1 MTALLR
7 IPSATLPMLQITH
20 FALSDIPSTHTKNTI
35 ILSETA
41 CRNSASAL
49 PEDKKDDTDKMLELF
64 SEYYGEHFLDKTK
77 LYPQIRETLHKLAD
91 SGVKLAVATNKPEN
105 FAVKITDALLPE
117 ISFVKVLGGNSKRPK
132 KPDTAILDEIF
143 AALPDEE
150 NRAFMIGDSN
160 VDIQTGKNAGIETI
174 GCVWGFRGRQELE
187 DAGADH
193 IANTADDIAKF
204 ILE

>member
-1 MTALLR
+1 M
-7 IPSATLPMLQITH
+7 S
-20 FALSDIPSTHTKNTI
+20 KTI
-35 ILSETA
+35 I
-41 CRNSASAL
+41 
-49 PEDKKDDTDKMLELF
+49 
-64 SEYYGEHFLDKTK
+64 
-77 LYPQIRETLHKLAD
+77 
-91 SGVKLAVATNKPEN
+91 
-105 FAVKITDALLPE
+105 FA
-117 ISFVKVLGGNSKRPK
+117 
-132 KPDTAILDEIF
+132 
-143 AALPDEE
+143 DEE

>member
-1 MTALLR
+1 MITAVFDLDGTLADTLCDLADATNYALR
-7 IPSATLPMLQITH
+7 TLGY
-20 FALSDIPSTHTKNTI
+20 
-35 ILSETA
+35 
-41 CRNSASAL
+41 
-49 PEDKKDDTDKMLELF
+49 PEHPYEKYNYFVDTDKMLELF